1 MSVTPEDAVAGA
13 VMSFDDVPP
22 DVEITDDGGAIVT
35 LSEEEESQPY
45 EFYDNIVEMIPED
58 VLTTLATDLVDCVTR
73 DKEARKKRDKEYAEA
88 VKRTGLGK
96 EAPGGAEFEGAS
108 RAVHP
113 LLTEATVDYAS
124 VAIKE
129 LMPPD
134 GPVRS
139 YIPGDAS
146 DLERLKK
153 ADRKKDYMNW
163 QFLEQMPEFRP
174 EIEQLLSQLALS
186 GSQYMRLTPDW
197 SKRKTRA
204 CPKFVPQDQVSIP
217 YAASNFYTAER
228 QTYHE
233 EMVKT
238 EFEARIRDNMYRDI
252 APLVTSQPVKA
263 TEAQKAI
270 DKIEGKEP
278 SDFYNKDGVRTVHE
292 INMWVKFEDDDANP
306 DDSPAPYLVSLD
318 DPTHKIVSIVRNW
331 EEDDQDFERM
341 QWTVEFGFIPWRG
354 AYSIGL
360 GQMIGSLSGAATGA
374 LRALLDSAHVN
385 NLPTLIRL
393 KGSNFMGQSKEL
405 SATEITEIDGGI
417 AGDDIRK
424 LLMAVPFNQPS
435 EVLFSLLG
443 FCVDTGRGMVRTTL
457 ENLSENN
464 LNLPVGT
471 TLAMIE
477 EGMKV
482 FSAIHLRSHYSMTQ
496 VIKILH
502 RVNKMY
508 LTEDEVRGDLGEVL
522 AYREDF
528 QGPMDI
534 VPTADPQVFSDV
546 QRIAQLQIVQQRAD
560 VAPDLYNRRVVE
572 KRLLDRTKIP
582 NPDEFLIPEQKVEPM
597 NQVNENVAMALGRP
611 VAAFPDQDHLAHIE
625 VLLDF
630 IISPTFGQLPI
641 IAPTFLPASM
651 EHLKEHL
658 VLWYVGSNFE
668 LLKEATGMDDQGVQ
682 VIMSEQDQE
691 TKNELD
697 RTLASASSMVLDRSH
712 ELFAQIPEII
722 TQVQQL
728 IETFKQPPELPVDP
742 NAMAETQRKTQE
754 SAEKIKVEIQKLSES
769 REIEFAKLSSGQ
781 REVALKLAQEA
792 AERAAERASRL
803 ELLMLREQ
811 ADDERTAATLGS
823 VERRNTQDNLTALN
837 IAAAEIASGDD
848 TDLSTGTGINP

>member
-1 MSVTPEDAVAGA
+1 
-13 VMSFDDVPP
+13 
-22 DVEITDDGGAIVT
+22 
-35 LSEEEESQPY
+35 
-45 EFYDNIVEMIPED
+45 
-58 VLTTLATDLVDCVTR
+58 
-73 DKEARKKRDKEYAEA
+73 
-88 VKRTGLGK
+88 
-96 EAPGGAEFEGAS
+96 
-108 RAVHP
+108 
-113 LLTEATVDYAS
+113 
-124 VAIKE
+124 
-129 LMPPD
+129 
-134 GPVRS
+134 
-139 YIPGDAS
+139 
-146 DLERLKK
+146 
-153 ADRKKDYMNW
+153 
-163 QFLEQMPEFRP
+163 
-174 EIEQLLSQLALS
+174 
-186 GSQYMRLTPDW
+186 
-197 SKRKTRA
+197 
-204 CPKFVPQDQVSIP
+204 
-217 YAASNFYTAER
+217 
-228 QTYHE
+228 
-233 EMVKT
+233 
-238 EFEARIRDNMYRDI
+238 
-252 APLVTSQPVKA
+252 
-263 TEAQKAI
+263 
-270 DKIEGKEP
+270 
-278 SDFYNKDGVRTVHE
+278 
-292 INMWVKFEDDDANP
+292 
-306 DDSPAPYLVSLD
+306 
-318 DPTHKIVSIVRNW
+318 
-331 EEDDQDFERM
+331 
-341 QWTVEFGFIPWRG
+341 
-354 AYSIGL
+354 
-360 GQMIGSLSGAATGA
+360 
-374 LRALLDSAHVN
+374 
-385 NLPTLIRL
+385 
-393 KGSNFMGQSKEL
+393 
-405 SATEITEIDGGI
+405 
-417 AGDDIRK
+417 
-424 LLMAVPFNQPS
+424 
-435 EVLFSLLG
+435 
-443 FCVDTGRGMVRTTL
+443 
-457 ENLSENN
+457 
-464 LNLPVGT
+464 
-471 TLAMIE
+471 
-477 EGMKV
+477 
-482 FSAIHLRSHYSMTQ
+482 
-496 VIKILH
+496 
-502 RVNKMY
+502 
-508 LTEDEVRGDLGEVL
+508 VRGDLGEVL